1 MKGKAFL
8 MLLIALLGSMT
19 KAQAQDQ
26 VRVYLPFEA
35 RVGNTILPPSEYLIR
50 QVSGTILQ
58 FVRNPRDP
66 ATVEVEAMVMTIPT
80 TNNKVS
86 EETKVVLHRFG
97 NSHYIDKI
105 WVQGKGSGYEFVL
118 PESLRSLERERTFVS
133 VYYDPAWSED

>member
-1 MKGKAFL
+1 MKAKIFW
-8 MLLIALLGSMT
+8 MVLIALLLSMT
-19 KAQAQDQ
+19 KAAAEDRI
-26 VRVYLPFEA
+26 RVYLPFET
-35 RVGNTILPPSEYLIR
+35 RVGNTILPPSEYTIR

-80 TNNKVS
+80 DSNKVS
-86 EETKVVLHRFG
+86 AETRVVLHRFG

-118 PESLRSLERERTFVS
+118 PESLRSLERERSFVS
-133 VYYDPAWSED
+133 IYYDPSWVEE